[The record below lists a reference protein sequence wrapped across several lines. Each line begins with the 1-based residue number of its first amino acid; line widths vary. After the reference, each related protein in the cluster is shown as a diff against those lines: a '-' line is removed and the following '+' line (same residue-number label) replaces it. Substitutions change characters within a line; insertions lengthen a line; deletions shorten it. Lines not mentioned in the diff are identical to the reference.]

1 MRFPHNDASAVSGRG
16 GPYRSRFILPALLAL
31 VSGCA
36 VQQTPRVIEG
46 QVTPGPSG
54 IRTTYVPP
62 VLNSQTGGPRSQPVP
77 QPTTMASTDGRDA
90 APPSLPV
97 LPVDLSGE
105 APTAFALSGSAP
117 VSRTSD
123 KAVKRVADEE
133 MKAVVPAPP
142 VIPPP
147 SGENP
152 LDLAT
157 ALRLADVVNPT
168 IGRARTVILEA
179 LASQLAARTLLLP
192 SLNGGGNYHG
202 HNGDLQRPTGRIEL
216 LSEQSLYLGAG
227 AGAVGSGTVAIPGV
241 NILTPLTDAW
251 FEPLA
256 ARQRVDATRFIARAT
271 ENDILMDVSVQYLE
285 LIRHSTMLEADRLSE
300 FQAFQIVQAI
310 REYAITGQGRKA
322 DFDRAKA
329 EWRYRRADVQKAEE
343 GVGVA
348 TARLARRLNLDPSIR
363 LRPAGGP
370 LVPLDLVAL
379 DTSPEQLIQ
388 VALRLRPELGAR
400 GAEIGEAEARVKQ
413 EIGRPL
419 LPTLWLGFSGGG
431 FGGGSNLNP
440 PLVGRF
446 AGRTDFD
453 VRLYWTLLNFGA
465 GNAALIHQRQA
476 QVGQAV
482 AERARTIN
490 RVRSEVIAAQA
501 DARSARNQIEIARRE
516 LASSHAGFHEDLPRI
531 RNNLGRAIEV
541 INSLNLLAGSRV
553 NVIDA
558 LVRYDQAQ
566 FRLWVAL
573 GSPPPLVEASSPD
586 QPPVP
591 DYLVP

>member
-1 MRFPHNDASAVSGRG
+1 MRSPHHKASTVGDRG
-16 GPYRSRFILPALLAL
+16 GLLGSWLVVPALLAMAA
-31 VSGCA
+31 GCA
-36 VQQTPRVIEG
+36 VPQTSRIIEG
-46 QVTPGPSG
+46 RPAIAPIVRDGVASTFAPPEWSSRDVGPAPSLVPGPS
-54 IRTTYVPP
+54 P
-62 VLNSQTGGPRSQPVP
+62 VAL
-77 QPTTMASTDGRDA
+77 ASG
-90 APPSLPV
+90 
-97 LPVDLSGE
+97 
-105 APTAFALSGSAP
+105 
-117 VSRTSD
+117 RTSD
-123 KAVKRVADEE
+123 ESVKRVADDEL
-133 MKAVVPAPP
+133 KATVPAPP
-142 VIPPP
+142 VIPPAA
-147 SGENP
+147 GEYP

-157 ALRLADVVNPT
+157 ALKLADVANPT

-179 LASQLAARTLLLP
+179 LAGQLAARTLLLP
-192 SLNGGGNYHG
+192 SLNSGGNYHG
-202 HNGDLQRPTGRIEL
+202 QNGALQRPTGKIEL
-216 LSEQSLYLGAG
+216 ISEQSLYLGAG
-227 AGAVGSGTVAIPGV
+227 AGAVGSGTPAIPGV
-241 NILTPLTDAW
+241 SILTPLTDAW

-256 ARQRVDATRFIARAT
+256 AHQRVDASRSLARAT
-271 ENDILMDVSVQYLE
+271 ENDILMDVAVLHLE
-285 LIRHSTMLEADRLSE
+285 LIRHFTLLETDRLSE

-310 REYAITGQGRKA
+310 SEFAITGQGRQA

-329 EWRYRRADVQKAEE
+329 QWRYRRADVQKAEE
-343 GVGVA
+343 GVGIA
-348 TARLARRLNLDPSIR
+348 TARLARRLNLDPSVQ
-363 LRPAGGP
+363 LRPVGGP

-388 VALRLRPELGAR
+388 VAIRLRPELAAR

-465 GNAALIHQRQA
+465 GNMALIRQREA
-476 QVGQAV
+476 EVGQAV
-482 AERARTIN
+482 AERARTLN

-501 DARSARNQIEIARRE
+501 DARAARHQIDVARQE
-516 LASSHAGFHEDLPRI
+516 LRTSHAGFHEDLPRI
-531 RNNLGRAIEV
+531 RNNLGRPIEV
-541 INSLNLLAGSRV
+541 INSLNLLAGSRT
-553 NVIDA
+553 NLIDA

-573 GSPPPLVEASSPD
+573 GSPPPLVETSTPD